1 MRDTAAPE
9 SAAAPVAPIAPVA
22 TPKRRRRRGLKITL
36 IASAVVLVLAL
47 AGGAITL
54 WYFGHDDP
62 ARYEESVD
70 AIEQRFADGY
80 PQGQVLL
87 SGSSFFEF
95 WETSADDLAPLPTT
109 NIGIGGTK
117 VIDHLTYF
125 DRMVVPFAPRTL
137 VLYIG
142 SNDMGGI
149 PLYTKSAEHTV
160 GLIEQYIAE
169 AHAKVPDATVYY
181 VAVTEAPAR
190 AGVRS
195 DIQHA
200 NAMLAERARE
210 TGDFTFIDTA
220 PALLNA
226 DGSIDGTLF
235 GPDRLH
241 FNEKGYERFAEAI
254 RQGLAPEYARD
265 WSATTP

>member
-1 MRDTAAPE
+1 MLDT
-9 SAAAPVAPIAPVA
+9 SAHASPAAPVTGPRRK
-22 TPKRRRRRGLKITL
+22 KRRALRITL
-36 IASAVVLVLAL
+36 LASAVVIVLAVV
-47 AGGAITL
+47 GGAITL

-62 ARYEESVD
+62 AQYEERVD
-70 AIEQRFADGY
+70 AIDQRFSDGY

-95 WETSADDLAPLPTT
+95 WETSTEDLAPLPTT

-169 AHAKVPDATVYY
+169 ARAKLPGATVYY

-195 DIQHA
+195 DIQQA

-220 PALLNA
+220 PTLLNA

-241 FNEKGYERFAEAI
+241 FNEKGYERFAAAV